1 MPKNKPKKAKA
12 SRKARRGT
20 KKAGIRV
27 VPRERRQLRLK
38 SPEIPLPAQENQS
51 EDETWTLETT
61 ETTETSQTSVE
72 KTRMFLRLVVEA
84 RFDASVQ
91 TLNEQGGTVLNVL
104 KAKAR
109 LVRSSKRAMVAL
121 GQRQVRMAKVA
132 KPKKPRRREQ
142 EKDL

>member
-1 MPKNKPKKAKA
+1 
-12 SRKARRGT
+12 
-20 KKAGIRV
+20 
-27 VPRERRQLRLK
+27 
-38 SPEIPLPAQENQS
+38 
-51 EDETWTLETT
+51 
-61 ETTETSQTSVE
+61 
-72 KTRMFLRLVVEA
+72 MFLRLVVEA

-121 GQRQVRMAKVA
+121 HQRQLVRVAKA
-132 KPKKPRRREQ
+132 TKPKKPRRREQ

>member
-1 MPKNKPKKAKA
+1 
-12 SRKARRGT
+12 
-20 KKAGIRV
+20 
-27 VPRERRQLRLK
+27 
-38 SPEIPLPAQENQS
+38 
-51 EDETWTLETT
+51 
-61 ETTETSQTSVE
+61 
-72 KTRMFLRLVVEA
+72 MFLRLVVEA

-91 TLNEQGGTVLNVL
+91 TLSEQGGTVLNVL

>member
-20 KKAGIRV
+20 KKVGLRV
-27 VPRERRQLRLK
+27 VHRERRQLRLK

-51 EDETWTLETT
+51 EDETLTL

-72 KTRMFLRLVVEA
+72 KTCMFLRLVVEA

-91 TLNEQGGTVLNVL
+91 TLNEQGGTLLNVL

-109 LVRSSKRAMVAL
+109 LVRSSKRAIAL

>member
-1 MPKNKPKKAKA
+1 
-12 SRKARRGT
+12 
-20 KKAGIRV
+20 
-27 VPRERRQLRLK
+27 
-38 SPEIPLPAQENQS
+38 
-51 EDETWTLETT
+51 
-61 ETTETSQTSVE
+61 
-72 KTRMFLRLVVEA
+72 MFLRLVVEA

-109 LVRSSKRAMVAL
+109 LVRSSKRAMVAR
-121 GQRQVRMAKVA
+121 QRQVRMAKVA